1 MYAIGCEAVPECI
14 HECTNVCQPGFIC
27 AFVAQFGDGLC
38 PPHAQAMARLTLDSS
53 ARIMISRVGFVSL
66 VWCAQSRKQGGVI
79 MTIKEIEMAIMQ
91 LPPSDFSELRTWFEN
106 YAAQMWD
113 RQIEK
118 DLKAGRLDALLTEV
132 DQEYEAGLGQPL

>member
-1 MYAIGCEAVPECI
+1 
-14 HECTNVCQPGFIC
+14 
-27 AFVAQFGDGLC
+27 
-38 PPHAQAMARLTLDSS
+38 
-53 ARIMISRVGFVSL
+53 
-66 VWCAQSRKQGGVI
+66 